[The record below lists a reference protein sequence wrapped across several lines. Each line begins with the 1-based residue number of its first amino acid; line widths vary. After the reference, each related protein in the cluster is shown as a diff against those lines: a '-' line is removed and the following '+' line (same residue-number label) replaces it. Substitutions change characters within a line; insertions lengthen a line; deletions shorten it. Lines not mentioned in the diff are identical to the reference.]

1 MLSMSVMTHA
11 RRSGFA
17 VIERLL
23 AALTDPARRERTAAA
38 LVLGYVAL
46 CATLLA
52 RPVGSDRCRG
62 RNYLPH
68 HH

>member
-1 MLSMSVMTHA
+1 MSVIA
-11 RRSGFA
+11 QSGPRGFA
-17 VIERLL
+17 LIERLF